1 MRTSFTFQTLVLE
14 DHEELLQLSGM
25 ANSVILRLER
35 KRKPLTPGE
44 VLQLQFAKTLWENC
58 KQLYGKIE

>member
-1 MRTSFTFQTLVLE
+1 MKTSFTFQTLVLE

-35 KRKPLTPGE
+35 KRKLTPGE
-44 VLQLQFAKTLWENC
+44 AIQLQFAKTLWENC